1 MKSLL
6 KVFTILPKRQLLR
19 CAGIV
24 LVMLFSGILESIGIG
39 AIFPL
44 ISIMGTSDFL
54 QTHSEIAAWVHCLGV
69 DTQSKLIILC
79 AVVMIGLYVL
89 KNLYLAWQTRLQ
101 IRFVMDNQID
111 YTYQLFAEYLAKPYL
126 YYLEHNIEE
135 ARFNIDSPA
144 TIFPGILFSILMMM
158 VELITGTI
166 ILGLLI
172 VADPVMAI
180 VVAGLM
186 GVVVYGIYRGFQKK
200 ISRQGIIRNEA
211 SILAEKWMTQGL
223 QSIKDTKILR
233 RESFFCDAYI
243 DAARNRG
250 EANCTY
256 VFINQLPRFF
266 IETVVVTGLL
276 LLIIGKLWMGSTPET
291 IVPLLGMLAM
301 AAFRL
306 MPGANR
312 IVSYLNAIKFDM
324 PRFHQVYGELLEVK
338 RRMDQGESGHVFP
351 PEPVRLPFEKE
362 LRIEH
367 IGFCYPTG
375 NQEVLS
381 DVSFVVPKGSFV
393 GIVGP
398 SGAGKTTFVD
408 ILLGLLP
415 PTKGTIMADGISIY
429 DNVRSWQV
437 NLAYVPQSIYLID
450 GSVRENVALGR
461 PESEIDD
468 ARIKQVLQMA
478 ELYDFVKALPQGVHT
493 SVGDRGV
500 RLSGGQRQRIGIA
513 RALYCQPEVLVLD
526 EATSALD
533 NKTEN
538 SITNTILQ
546 LKGKITIIAIA
557 HRVSTLEACD
567 FKVRFEDGRVS
578 IVQRDDS

>member
-6 KVFTILPKRQLLR
+6 KVFTILPRQQHWR
-19 CAGIV
+19 CVGIV
-24 LVMLFSGILESIGIG
+24 FAMLVGAVLESVGIG
-39 AIFPL
+39 AILPL
-44 ISIMGTSDFL
+44 ISIMGKPDFL
-54 QTHSEIAAWVHCLGV
+54 QTHAEIAEWVFQLGV
-69 DTQSKLIILC
+69 DTHSKFIILC
-79 AVVMIGLYVL
+79 AVGLIGVYAL
-89 KNLYLAWQTRLQ
+89 KNLYLAWQARLQ
-101 IRFVMDNQID
+101 IYFVMENQIN
-111 YTYQLFAEYLAKPYL
+111 YTYQLFSEYLAKPYI
-126 YYLEHNIEE
+126 YYLEHNMAE
-135 ARFNIDSPA
+135 ASYNINSPN
-144 TIFPGILFSILMMM
+144 TVFSGILLPILMLLTEM
-158 VELITGTI
+158 VTGAT

-172 VADPVMAI
+172 LADPVMAV

-186 GVVVYGIYRGFQKK
+186 GVVVYSIYKAFQRE
-200 ISRQGIIRNEA
+200 ISRQGNIRNEA
-211 SILAEKWMTQGL
+211 IVLAGKWMTQGL
-223 QSIKDTKILR
+223 QAIKDTKILR

-243 DAARNRG
+243 AAARKLG

-256 VFINQLPRFF
+256 TMISQLPRLF
-266 IETVVVTGLL
+266 IETIVVAGLL
-276 LLIIGKLWMGSTPET
+276 LLIIGKLWVGSNPEM

-312 IVSYLNAIKFDM
+312 IIGYLNTIKYQM
-324 PRFHQVYGELLEVK
+324 PLLHQVYEELLEVK
-338 RRMDQGESGHVFP
+338 WRMDQGEAGAFFP
-351 PEPVRLPFEKE
+351 PEPPRLPFEKE

-375 NQEVLS
+375 NQEVLA

-415 PTKGTIMADGISIY
+415 PDKGIITADGVSIY
-429 DNVRSWQV
+429 DNIRAWQV

-450 GSVRENVALGR
+450 GSIRENVALGR
-461 PESEIDD
+461 SENELDD
-468 ARIKQVLQMA
+468 ARIEKALRMA
-478 ELYDFVKALPQGVHT
+478 ELYDFVKELPQGVNT

-513 RALYCQPEVLVLD
+513 RALYCQPAVLVLD

-533 NKTEN
+533 NETEK
-538 SITNTILQ
+538 SITDTILK
-546 LKGKITIIAIA
+546 LKGQITIIAIA
-557 HRVSTLEACD
+557 HRISTLEACD
-567 FKVRFEDGRVS
+567 FKVRFEDGRAT
-578 IVQRDDS
+578 IVQE

>member
-6 KVFTILPKRQLLR
+6 KVFTILTRQQLWR
-19 CAGIV
+19 CGGLV
-24 LVMLFSGILESIGIG
+24 LAMLVGAALESVGIG
-39 AIFPL
+39 AILPL
-44 ISIMGTSDFL
+44 ISIMGKPDFL
-54 QTHSEIAAWVHCLGV
+54 QTHAEIAKWAFLLGAN
-69 DTQSKLIILC
+69 THSKFIMLC
-79 AVVMIGLYVL
+79 AAGLIGVYIL
-89 KNLYLAWQTRLQ
+89 KNLYLYWQARWQ
-101 IRFVMDNQID
+101 IRFVVENQIE
-111 YTYQLFAEYLAKPYL
+111 YTRQLFAEYLAKPYL
-126 YYLEHNIEE
+126 YYLEHNMAE
-135 ARFNIDSPA
+135 ANYNIFSPSVVF
-144 TIFPGILFSILMMM
+144 TGILLPMLMMLA
-158 VELITGTI
+158 ELVTGTT

-172 VADPVMAI
+172 LADPVMAI

-186 GVVVYGIYRGFQKK
+186 GIVVYGIYRAFQRK
-200 ISRQGIIRNEA
+200 ISRQGAIFNEV
-211 SILAEKWMTQGL
+211 SVLANKWMTQGL

-233 RESFFCDAYI
+233 REAFFCDAYV
-243 DAARNRG
+243 DASRRQAD
-250 EANCTY
+250 ANCAYTL
-256 VFINQLPRFF
+256 INQLPRPV
-266 IETVVVTGLL
+266 IETIVVTGLL
-276 LLIIGKLWMGSTPET
+276 LLIIGKLGTGSNPEV

-312 IVSYLNAIKFDM
+312 IVSYLNAIKYQM
-324 PRFHQVYGELLEVK
+324 PRFHQVYEELLEVK
-338 RRMDQGESGHVFP
+338 RRMEQGEAGAFFP
-351 PEPVRLPFEKE
+351 PEPLQLPFERE

-367 IGFCYPTG
+367 LAFRYPTG
-375 NQEVLS
+375 KEEVLS
-381 DVSFVVPKGSFV
+381 DVSFDVPKGSFV

-415 PTKGTIMADGISIY
+415 PDKGKITADGVSIY
-429 DNVRSWQV
+429 DNIRAWQV

-461 PESEIDD
+461 PENEIDD
-468 ARIKQVLQMA
+468 ARIERVLQMA
-478 ELYDFVKALPQGVHT
+478 ELYDFVKELPQGVNT

-533 NKTEN
+533 NETEK
-538 SITNTILQ
+538 SITDTILR
-546 LKGKITIIAIA
+546 LKGQITIIAIA

-567 FKVRFEDGRVS
+567 FKVRFEDGRAS
-578 IVQRDDS
+578 IVQE